1 MISILALFKK
11 VRAPSVL
18 LFMPLAFKKAENNSI
33 SYSIITKVLAEK
45 QFCHT
50 FHRTIK
56 KKNFIASVKLTEFK
70 FLFCGDIHMG
80 IHPIDRPAAI
90 SICCI
95 CKGDKTDRGRIVF
108 TTTPIENKFPA
119 G

>member
-1 MISILALFKK
+1 MLMISILALFKK

-18 LFMPLAFKKAENNSI
+18 LFMPLTFKKAENNSI

-56 KKNFIASVKLTEFK
+56 QKEFYGK
-70 FLFCGDIHMG
+70 RK
-80 IHPIDRPAAI
+80 IDRI
-90 SICCI
+90 
-95 CKGDKTDRGRIVF
+95 
-108 TTTPIENKFPA
+108 
-119 G
+119 